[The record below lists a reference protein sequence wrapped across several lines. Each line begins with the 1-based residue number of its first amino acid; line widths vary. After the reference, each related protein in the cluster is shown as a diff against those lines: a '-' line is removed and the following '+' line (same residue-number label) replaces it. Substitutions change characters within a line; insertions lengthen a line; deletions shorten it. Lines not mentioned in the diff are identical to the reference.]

1 MLHQYLNT
9 VIEICDTLIN
19 RLHVE
24 KLTVHTRDRA
34 ISVGNKN
41 PDSILRN
48 ILPGIANVC
57 KLCTTVKEELA

>member
-1 MLHQYLNT
+1 M
-9 VIEICDTLIN
+9 
-19 RLHVE
+19 E

-57 KLCTTVKEELA
+57 KLWAVVKEEIFGIQVSIVQLLI